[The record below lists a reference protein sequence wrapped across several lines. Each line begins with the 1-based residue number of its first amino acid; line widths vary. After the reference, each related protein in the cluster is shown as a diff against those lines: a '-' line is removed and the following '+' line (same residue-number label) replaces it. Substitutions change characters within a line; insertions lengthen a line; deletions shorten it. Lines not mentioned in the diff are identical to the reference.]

1 MICVLSRPFPRDH
14 GAFNGTFKPCF
25 LGSAPPNRKT
35 RANLGDVESTVDVP
49 SWIHSSPT
57 REHLAGSST
66 AHGAGATTVAASDA
80 RVEGAVDD
88 ANHRRRRAFQRV
100 ERGAEGASESGRRV
114 GSVGSVDQ
122 TVRYIVSY
130 RYTVLHLGW
139 WYKKS
144 SVAGST
150 LSLPWSTPC
159 RSRRSRVT

>member
-1 MICVLSRPFPRDH
+1 MCTFSPLPRDH

-25 LGSAPPNRKT
+25 LDSALPNRKT

-100 ERGAEGASESGRRV
+100 ERGAEGVALVPLVPSIKRFVTSFPIA
-114 GSVGSVDQ
+114 
-122 TVRYIVSY
+122 TPF
-130 RYTVLHLGW
+130 YT
-139 WYKKS
+139 
-144 SVAGST
+144 
-150 LSLPWSTPC
+150 
-159 RSRRSRVT
+159 

>member
-1 MICVLSRPFPRDH
+1 MCTFSPLSRDH

-25 LGSAPPNRKT
+25 LDSAPPNRKT
-35 RANLGDVESTVDVP
+35 RANLGDVESTVERDP
-49 SWIHSSPT
+49 SLRHHGNIC
-57 REHLAGSST
+57 LAGSST